1 MAAGTWQMIDVPA
14 LAELWRRTNGEEVE
28 PPRAYRNPNG
38 LTALVGR
45 EPLGINGSD
54 WRWHIS
60 VRYGDPGHNGRV
72 PSWEELVTA
81 AHELRPGVCF
91 VVGVPPRSWWM
102 SVHPDVLHLHE
113 TRDEA
118 LIEQYRTNAADM
130 NELTG
135 ARSRCA
141 TASAAGRSL
150 PASRR
155 RAAVRTYATTCGPP
169 ARPSWSTSASSGC
182 PAVGPRA
189 ASSRTTTRRIGWRDD
204 RHVRRPAHR

>member
-118 LIEQYRTNAADM
+118 LIEQYRTNARGDVP
-130 NELTG
+130 T
-135 ARSRCA
+135 
-141 TASAAGRSL
+141 
-150 PASRR
+150 
-155 RAAVRTYATTCGPP
+155 
-169 ARPSWSTSASSGC
+169 
-182 PAVGPRA
+182 
-189 ASSRTTTRRIGWRDD
+189 
-204 RHVRRPAHR
+204 